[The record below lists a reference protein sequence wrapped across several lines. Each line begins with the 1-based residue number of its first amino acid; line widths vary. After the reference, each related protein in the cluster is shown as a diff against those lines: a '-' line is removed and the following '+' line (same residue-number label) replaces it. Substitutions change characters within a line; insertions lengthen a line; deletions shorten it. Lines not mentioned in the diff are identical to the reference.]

1 MGFLFIN
8 HAKSVVNIWAWWN
21 FVNFHRGNSISSR
34 TSEALVWLQWHS
46 GWTWPKQSSSKESEN
61 NYGMRLHLHGFHQNN
76 GLPFSRPVYFWAEH
90 NTESVLI
97 SFKHVRTGS
106 RNHRNHKCFL
116 STFFLSFEWWM
127 SPNRKKGKK
136 IARFFIEKM
145 ILTKNQAKKCDERKM
160 RREKNKTKR
169 KPNDQIWYF

>member
-8 HAKSVVNIWAWWN
+8 HAESVVNIWAWWN

-34 TSEALVWLQWHS
+34 PSEALVWLQWHS

-97 SFKHVRTGS
+97 SFEHVRTGS

-136 IARFFIEKM
+136 NCEIFHW
-145 ILTKNQAKKCDERKM
+145 KNDSHEETSEKM
-160 RREKNKTKR
+160 RRKKDETREKQNKT
-169 KPNDQIWYF
+169 